1 MDSATIQ
8 IVIADVDERIKSM
21 EAKSLILM
29 MKGVISFVVDGV
41 DLGETLHSLDADK
54 YKKHI
59 EILKV
64 EKLIYQSLMK
74 ADNNKIFPLLYAKY
88 ANLIVESLENAKTWF
103 VKEQDYIEYANKTK
117 TQMAYIEKVCQYGE
131 RR

>member
-8 IVIADVDERIKSM
+8 MVIANVDERIESV
-21 EAKSLILM
+21 EAKLLGVM

-41 DLGETLHSLDADK
+41 DLGETLHSLDADN
-54 YKKHI
+54 YKKNI

-74 ADNNKIFPLLYAKY
+74 ADNKRIFPLLYAKY
-88 ANLIVESLENAKTWF
+88 AGLVTESLEIAKTWF
-103 VKEQDYIEYANKTK
+103 VEEQDYIEYADKTK
-117 TQMAYIEKVCQYGE
+117 TQMAYIEKLCKYGE
-131 RR
+131 KK